1 MRSGQKGSAF
11 SRGAEQQKR
20 HRPKLVSFRFPGA
33 ATEASLPGGSA
44 FPAFGAV
51 QGGVVLLDGLLLVL
65 RRVREVERPSA
76 TMYSRVL
83 PQP

>member
-1 MRSGQKGSAF
+1 MRSGQRRLFFAGVQDSKKDTGRSWC
-11 SRGAEQQKR
+11 
-20 HRPKLVSFRFPGA
+20 LFRFPGA

-65 RRVREVERPSA
+65 PAGAGGGAAVGHH
-76 TMYSRVL
+76 VL
-83 PQP
+83 KGAPQP